1 MSLEKTFLSK
11 FQGELDI
18 AQRTGFMS
26 AAGAGAGTGITAALP
41 YFVQGELISVLG
53 AWEYSPTSST
63 CSSYD
68 LCQFN
73 LYDKEPLQLRHYD
86 ASIYVGLIQCHVR
99 LSISGLQY
107 VALCKTLT
115 FFADMIRCL
124 LSVPSVAKSRMAA
137 ASFSRLWD
145 MDVESDELKGDL
157 RLPIN
162 GRIKFDKVAF
172 NYPTRPDAHILQDIS
187 FELRKGDCV
196 CLVGPS
202 GSGKSTISALL
213 QRLYEPLRGTIQ
225 IDNLN
230 LNQIDVKWL
239 RHHVAVVSQQPN
251 LFDASVAE
259 NIAYGSEAVSIDAIH
274 HAAKTAAVHDFIMSL
289 PQGYDTNLG
298 ENASLISGGQAQRL
312 QIARA
317 LLKRSSILILDECTS
332 ALDPENQQLILDT
345 VMRIKGDRTTIF
357 ISHKADVMKR
367 CDRVLCMSEGRI
379 AEDGSYTQL
388 MTRRGVFSRL
398 MQAAEFE

>member
-1 MSLEKTFLSK
+1 MT
-11 FQGELDI
+11 I
-18 AQRTGFMS
+18 
-26 AAGAGAGTGITAALP
+26 
-41 YFVQGELISVLG
+41 
-53 AWEYSPTSST
+53 
-63 CSSYD
+63 
-68 LCQFN
+68 
-73 LYDKEPLQLRHYD
+73 
-86 ASIYVGLIQCHVR
+86 
-99 LSISGLQY
+99 
-107 VALCKTLT
+107 CKTLP
-115 FFADMIRCL
+115 FFGDMIRCL

-145 MDVESDELKGDL
+145 MDVESDELKGGL

-162 GRIKFDKVAF
+162 GCIKFDMVAF
-172 NYPTRPDAHILQDIS
+172 NYPTRPDAHVLQDIS

-202 GSGKSTISALL
+202 GSGKSTISALI

-225 IDNLN
+225 IDNHN

-239 RHHVAVVSQQPN
+239 RQHVAVVSQQPN

-274 HAAKTAAVHDFIMSL
+274 RAAKTAAVHDFIMSL

-332 ALDPENQQLILDT
+332 ALDPENQQIILDT
-345 VMRIKGDRTTIF
+345 VMRIKGYRTTIF
-357 ISHKADVMKR
+357 ITHKADVMKR
-367 CDRVLCMSEGRI
+367 CDRVLCVSEGRI
-379 AEDGSYTQL
+379 AEDGSYAQL